1 MEVKL
6 AQVVVSYWSGKLPE
20 ITFLHFLSVRT
31 LNPDLRYVLYLE
43 SDRNFVGFIDPDLDA
58 RLRALGI
65 DVETVSLNELLLQSG
80 VPRFSRWRDVR
91 SYRLF
96 RKVIRRLIPFFSA
109 VLPKGSRYKI
119 DKSDLLNW
127 VVSHNFPFSGYS
139 HDRAYR
145 SDLFRS
151 LIFQEYSDC
160 DYLYLDLD
168 ICLIRPLEFDCF
180 PHGAIAPWGTSKSG
194 NSAYLL
200 LPRSALSARIK
211 ILKSLRA
218 GHSAL
223 PWVLYSETKIRDYN
237 LHLYQSREIDPA
249 WSVESVIHAD
259 TTLFF
264 RSGNHVSKFIS
275 EVDENCIGVHWHN
288 QWSVVPESGSPYE
301 ILKARFLTLMD
312 KPPG

>member
-1 MEVKL
+1 MT
-6 AQVVVSYWSGKLPE
+6 QVVVSYWSGKLPE

-43 SDRNFVGFIDPDLDA
+43 CDPNFVGSTGPDLDA
-58 RLRALGI
+58 RLRSLGI
-65 DVETVSLNELLLQSG
+65 EIKRVSLNELLLKSG
-80 VPRFSRWRDVR
+80 VPRFSKWREIR

-96 RKVIRRLIPFFSA
+96 RKVIRRLIPVISA
-109 VLPKGSRYKI
+109 LLPKASTYKI

-168 ICLIRPLEFDCF
+168 ICLIRKLEFNSF
-180 PHGAIAPWGTSKSG
+180 PDGAIAPWGTSKSG

-200 LPRSALSARIK
+200 LPRSALSAKAK
-211 ILKSLRA
+211 ILKSLQA

-223 PWVLYSETKIRDYN
+223 PWVLYSETRIRDYN
-237 LHLYQSREIDPA
+237 LHLHESREIDPA

-264 RSGNHVSKFIS
+264 RSGDHVSKFIS
-275 EVDENCIGVHWHN
+275 EVDDNCIGVHWHN
-288 QWSVVPESGSPYE
+288 QWSVIPENGSPYE
-301 ILKARFLTLMD
+301 ILKDRFLNLIE
-312 KPPG
+312 KPAG